1 MTDILLIT
9 STIAPPAQ
17 SFLLAVT
24 DAETRL
30 SQYRAA
36 LAFYL
41 EQLAA
46 GTFDRIV
53 YMDNSGHPLDALRD
67 QVAAQELTQKVEFLS
82 YQQTLAPENSRY
94 FLETSLIDRA
104 MQMSAVLTADP
115 DAVIWKVTGRYI
127 VSNVRNI
134 VDSWPQDADL
144 YVNLHNHPYKTLDFY
159 FFGFRAGTYAS
170 HIGCDRQDFAGTRN
184 GEDILREKLDAEC
197 FDGVNIVKRLR
208 YTPKLAG
215 VRGFDGA
222 RYGGWKDGL
231 KYQARR
237 FVNVVAP
244 QIWI

>member
-67 QVAAQELTQKVEFLS
+67 QVAARGSDRTELTC
-82 YQQTLAPENSRY
+82 RRR
-94 FLETSLIDRA
+94 DRIN
-104 MQMSAVLTADP
+104 QS
-115 DAVIWKVTGRYI
+115 
-127 VSNVRNI
+127 
-134 VDSWPQDADL
+134 
-144 YVNLHNHPYKTLDFY
+144 
-159 FFGFRAGTYAS
+159 FF
-170 HIGCDRQDFAGTRN
+170 
-184 GEDILREKLDAEC
+184 KL
-197 FDGVNIVKRLR
+197 F
-208 YTPKLAG
+208 
-215 VRGFDGA
+215 
-222 RYGGWKDGL
+222 
-231 KYQARR
+231 
-237 FVNVVAP
+237 
-244 QIWI
+244 